1 MDLRGQ
7 KKGQVYLRHIQ
18 NLLTVA
24 PFRAW
29 RGSQPLIAQGLA
41 LYFYLFGFLKEFI
54 ETLKNRLLQEG
65 VGDFFGKKTDAY
77 NLLVI

>member
-1 MDLRGQ
+1 
-7 KKGQVYLRHIQ
+7 
-18 NLLTVA
+18 
-24 PFRAW
+24 
-29 RGSQPLIAQGLA
+29 
-41 LYFYLFGFLKEFI
+41 LKEFI